1 MHLTA
6 DNPGRRLRRVSR
18 RAHAACDKSLW
29 PRVEAYLKGE
39 PTMMATDT
47 RPNDGPV
54 KPDERRANARVAMN
68 DEVIVRRLGGF
79 NFEVALRDMS
89 SGGCRVEML
98 EPAEIGDSAVAR
110 LPKLE
115 PLGARVCWADGTTT
129 GLQFHTTIH
138 PAVFEQLLTRMTQG
152 IPAAA

>member
-1 MHLTA
+1 MT
-6 DNPGRRLRRVSR
+6 V
-18 RAHAACDKSLW
+18 
-29 PRVEAYLKGE
+29 
-39 PTMMATDT
+39 TDT
-47 RPNDGPV
+47 RPNEGAD

-79 NFEVALRDMS
+79 NFEVALRDLS

-98 EPAEIGDSAVAR
+98 EPVEAGESAVAR

-115 PLGARVCWADGTTT
+115 PLGARVCWAEGTTT
-129 GLQFHTTIH
+129 GLNFLTTSH

-152 IPAAA
+152 TPVAA